1 LFFQNIIR
9 TFAYKHIQMGKIA
22 EKLKDLPYHEI
33 IALNVIEK
41 DEMLREVF
49 TDEIKLSF
57 NMLRTLSNE
66 GKLNEDTKTF
76 IYELFDKVILTKTDL
91 IKSYSDMIEGYDTTI
106 SVPKIETPVIE
117 QPKTQPIKA
126 EKKLPRRYGKAY
138 IEKDIKNQDGKATNA
153 QMTALAVNELKNIY
167 VNLNARLI
175 NDMLTDTPKLTEE
188 DYREIRSAVTIV
200 KNKLKDVLKKK

>member
-1 LFFQNIIR
+1 
-9 TFAYKHIQMGKIA
+9 M
-22 EKLKDLPYHEI
+22 
-33 IALNVIEK
+33 V
-41 DEMLREVF
+41 
-49 TDEIKLSF
+49 
-57 NMLRTLSNE
+57 
-66 GKLNEDTKTF
+66 
-76 IYELFDKVILTKTDL
+76 
-91 IKSYSDMIEGYDTTI
+91 EGYDTTI

-153 QMTALAVNELKNIY
+153 QLTALAVNELKNIY